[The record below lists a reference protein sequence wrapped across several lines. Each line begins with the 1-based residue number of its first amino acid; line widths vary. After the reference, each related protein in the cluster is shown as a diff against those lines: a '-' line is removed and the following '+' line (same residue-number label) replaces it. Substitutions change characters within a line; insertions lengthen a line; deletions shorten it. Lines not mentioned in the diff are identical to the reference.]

1 MGNLETIQTFTNM
14 KMRTILFGLALL
26 MSVGAMAEVKIVA
39 HRGYWRTAG
48 SAQNSITSYKK
59 ADQVPCYGSE
69 IDIWISKDGV
79 IYVNHDKTF
88 KGCCIEKST
97 AAECDKVI
105 LDNGEKM
112 PTFEE
117 YLKVVKQGKA
127 ELVIEVKTH
136 DDLARQNLCIDKA
149 VNLVKKYK
157 LQNRVS
163 YIAFD
168 LAACLRIIEKAPKG
182 TEVYYLNG
190 DLAPKTLKRV
200 GCAGIDYRDKV
211 LKTDHP
217 KWIDECHRLG
227 MKVNVWTVDTKEDL
241 EYFVSK
247 GVDYITTNEP
257 ELLKSILK
265 K

>member
-1 MGNLETIQTFTNM
+1 M
-14 KMRTILFGLALL
+14 KAKVLFLGLALL
-26 MSVGAMAEVKIVA
+26 TGVSALAETKIVA
-39 HRGYWRTAG
+39 HRGYWRAPG
-48 SAQNSITSYKK
+48 SAQNSLTSYKK

-69 IDIWISKDGV
+69 IDIWMSKDGV
-79 IYVNHDKTF
+79 IFVNHDKTF

-97 AAECDKVI
+97 AAECNKVI

-117 YLKVVKQGKA
+117 YLQVVKQGKA

-136 DDLARQNLCIDKA
+136 TSLEQQNQCIDKA
-149 VNLVKKYK
+149 VKLVKKNK

-190 DLAPKTLKRV
+190 DLGPKTLKRI
-200 GCAGIDYRDKV
+200 GCAGPDYHYNVFKQAHPNW
-211 LKTDHP
+211 LKEFQ
-217 KWIDECHRLG
+217 KLG
-227 MKVNVWTVDTKEDL
+227 MKVNVWTVDDRADL
-241 EYFVSK
+241 EFFVNQ
-247 GVDYITTNEP
+247 GADYITTNEP
-257 ELLKSILK
+257 ELLKSIINK
-265 K
+265 